1 MVFYQTSLG
10 PPPPVWFFPVKTIFC
25 HVFGH
30 FKPFLTLFKTPN
42 LRFGFYYPLCKRTLF
57 PLFLDTFPKGKLLS
71 THAFSSLLLIFCK
84 IEYLHPAQVKVSH
97 EAILPE
103 KENLVQFFRRE
114 TGAMVSGD

>member
-1 MVFYQTSLG
+1 MSGENEV
-10 PPPPVWFFPVKTIFC
+10 
-25 HVFGH
+25 
-30 FKPFLTLFKTPN
+30 
-42 LRFGFYYPLCKRTLF
+42 
-57 PLFLDTFPKGKLLS
+57 FLDFIPVIRSHPVILVSFQHSESIGFASNEVGMRSDFRLNLTTFPKGKLLS

-114 TGAMVSGD
+114 TGAMVSGE